1 MKIVIIGYGKMGK
14 MVEQEAIKSQI
25 PVSKIIDNR
34 NDLLSHNFKNNEV
47 ALEFTE
53 PSTCLENVEI

>member
-34 NDLLSHNFKNNEV
+34 NDLLSHNFKNN
-47 ALEFTE
+47 L
-53 PSTCLENVEI
+53 